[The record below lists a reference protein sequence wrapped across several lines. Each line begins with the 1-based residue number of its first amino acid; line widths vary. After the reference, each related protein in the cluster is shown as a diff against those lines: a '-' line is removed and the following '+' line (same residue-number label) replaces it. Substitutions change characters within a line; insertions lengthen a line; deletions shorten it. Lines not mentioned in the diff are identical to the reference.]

1 MISGVI
7 KCHTN
12 FGHGNN
18 FKVANKSIWNLS
30 LILKLTDWN
39 PKKMQSENVY
49 LL

>member
-1 MISGVI
+1 MISGMI
-7 KCHTN
+7 KCDTI

-18 FKVANKSIWNLS
+18 LKVANKNLWDLP

-39 PKKMQSENVY
+39 PKKFQGENVY

>member
-1 MISGVI
+1 MISGVV
-7 KCHTN
+7 KRDTS

-18 FKVANKSIWNLS
+18 LKVANKNLWDLP

-39 PKKMQSENVY
+39 PKKTQSEKLY